1 MSSSGQYDQ
10 VHQIGEA
17 TAEIGELRNTFVI
30 FVETGLVGTV
40 EDPGTLSNLEM
51 LREYPMYAP
60 KTLTYN
66 EMVKGWVSFKSFILE
81 HGNSVAKK
89 YFTMKN
95 GKLYEHHADLDDNRN
110 TFYGVDEE
118 SSLTAVLNES
128 PSSIKIFNTLNYEGS
143 QSKILQYD
151 TNHIETLKPYN
162 KIGKAGWYV
171 DTIKTDKQLG
181 TLSEFIEK
189 EGKWFNYIRGDI
201 NDIKTA
207 DFSFQGLGTVAST
220 SGN

>member
-1 MSSSGQYDQ
+1 M
-10 VHQIGEA
+10 
-17 TAEIGELRNTFVI
+17 
-30 FVETGLVGTV
+30 
-40 EDPGTLSNLEM
+40 EDME
-51 LREYPMYAP
+51 EYMRC
-60 KTLTYN
+60 
-66 EMVKGWVSFKSFILE
+66 
-81 HGNSVAKK
+81 
-89 YFTMKN
+89 
-95 GKLYEHHADLDDNRN
+95 LDII
-110 TFYGVDEE
+110 
-118 SSLTAVLNES
+118 A
-128 PSSIKIFNTLNYEGS
+128 
-143 QSKILQYD
+143 D